1 MRFSYQKEK
10 TMINNFNVLNPLISF
25 EYPEPVVYQVQI
37 IQRRKE
43 NPDLR
48 NNAKTIRQFYLYS
61 ENDLSDLMPKITALC
76 DEKNARAYLNVEAK
90 SLKDIA
96 HAVVDL
102 TNEYIR
108 VNQLNAVQNV
118 FQKAYGGGKDGKKI
132 KILGPKRWVIDCDDV
147 TIEYVQE
154 VFEKIWDWHK
164 QHKTN
169 AEFPKLVD
177 TPNGWHIITQ
187 GFHPDVVSN
196 YSVEIKKNA
205 PTILYAPTN

>member
-1 MRFSYQKEK
+1 
-10 TMINNFNVLNPLISF
+10 MINNFNILNPLISF
-25 EYPEPVVYQVQI
+25 DYPEPVVYQVQI

-61 ENDLSDLMPKITALC
+61 ESDLSDLMPKITALC
-76 DEKNARAYLNVEAK
+76 NEKNARAYLNVEAK
-90 SLKDIA
+90 SLRAIG
-96 HAVVDL
+96 HQIIDL
-102 TNEYIR
+102 TNTY
-108 VNQLNAVQNV
+108 VYKGDYKALQNV
-118 FQKAYGGGKDGKKI
+118 FQKAYGRKASTI
-132 KILGPKRWVIDCDDV
+132 IGPKRWVLDCDEV

-169 AEFPKLVD
+169 AEFPTLVD

-187 GFHPDVVSN
+187 GFHPDILSN

-205 PTILYAPTN
+205 PTILYAPTNKKTIL